1 MYENSKE
8 CLVTGYSN
16 FDYAA
21 DVDARMSV
29 TGYVFTLGG
38 FMVGWKSTLLSLV
51 SYLILKLSTW
61 L

>member
-1 MYENSKE
+1 M
-8 CLVTGYSN
+8 TGYSN